1 MNRETIYS
9 TFFKVITDAV
19 NFKTQS
25 RKLKHWADVANESQ
39 QPALFMAQAG
49 EVAERIKGLPTKW
62 ILNVK
67 LYLYCL
73 APNDEDPVTTVMNPL
88 LDIICGLI
96 ETKVD
101 PFDEDLRVAL
111 RPGETNNLGIA
122 GVSHVWIEGNIETD
136 EGVLGRQGVAII
148 PVNILVA

>member
-9 TFFKVITDAV
+9 TLFAVITDAV

-25 RKLKHWADVANESQ
+25 RKLKHWADVGDPSQ
-39 QPALFMAQAG
+39 QPALFMAQTG

-62 ILNVK
+62 TLNVK

-73 APNDEDPVTTVMNPL
+73 APNDTDPVTTTMNPL
-88 LDIICGLI
+88 LDTICQLI
-96 ETKVD
+96 ETKAD
-101 PFDEDLRVAL
+101 PFDATSRIAL
-111 RPGETNNLGIA
+111 RPGETNNLGID

-136 EGVLGRQGVAII
+136 EGALGQQGVAII
-148 PVNILVA
+148 PVSLLVV